1 MQPRPAIA
9 ILTPGILTALGL
21 KSILEKLIPMA
32 EVDAFD
38 DARALE
44 ESGMERY
51 FHFFVATRC
60 FVGHSALF
68 APVRKRVI
76 LLTSGQPQP
85 EFAGFRCLDIL
96 RPEGDLI
103 RDIMRMHHGAHHGD
117 HTEGIPP
124 QPQTAQLSARE
135 AEVLAL
141 VALPQQGDRPTAPHR
156 PDDRHLAPPQPDR
169 EAGHPLGL
177 GTDDLRRDDGLRRS
191 GADLT
196 AHRLPQPPPHK

>member
-76 LLTSGQPQP
+76 LLTSGAAATRIRRLPVP
-85 EFAGFRCLDIL
+85 DIL

-103 RDIMRMHHGAHHGD
+103 RDIMRCTTG
-117 HTEGIPP
+117 HTTATTRRYPP
-124 QPQTAQLSARE
+124 AARKPRNSRP
-135 AEVLAL
+135 ARPKSSPSWRR
-141 VALPQQGDRPTAPHR
+141 LPQQGDRPTAPHR
-156 PDDRHLAPPQPDR
+156 LTTVISHRRNLT
-169 EAGHPLGL
+169 EKLGI
-177 GTDDLRRDDGLRRS
+177 RSVSGLTIYAVTM
-191 GADLT
+191 GYVD
-196 AHRLPQPPPHK
+196 PEQI

>member
-68 APVRKRVI
+68 APVRNG
-76 LLTSGQPQP
+76 SSCSP
-85 EFAGFRCLDIL
+85 AGSRN
-96 RPEGDLI
+96 PNSP
-103 RDIMRMHHGAHHGD
+103 A
-117 HTEGIPP
+117 
-124 QPQTAQLSARE
+124 
-135 AEVLAL
+135 
-141 VALPQQGDRPTAPHR
+141 
-156 PDDRHLAPPQPDR
+156 
-169 EAGHPLGL
+169 
-177 GTDDLRRDDGLRRS
+177 S
-191 GADLT
+191 GAWT
-196 AHRLPQPPPHK
+196 SCAPKAT